1 MMEKK
6 TPHYV
11 LGEIQAIVADR
22 SNCVFTRLALAGGLS
37 LGLTEPDMREVVLSL
52 SRADFYKSMTTYNDH
67 SLWQDVYHGETM
79 DGVAV
84 YIKITGFADN
94 RPPVIQFKAK

>member
-1 MMEKK
+1 MEKK

-11 LGEIQAIVADR
+11 LAEIQAIVAHE
-22 SNCVFTRLALAGGLS
+22 SNRVFTRVALAGGLS
-37 LGLTEPDMREVVLSL
+37 LGLTEQEMRDVVLSL
-52 SRADFYKSMTTYNDH
+52 SRADFYKSMTTHEDH
-67 SLWQDVYHGETM
+67 RLWQDVYHGETL

-84 YIKITGFADN
+84 YIKITGFTDN